1 MGDFLKKLK
10 EVFLGTVPDT
20 SDVGKVNKTDITK
33 IVRNAVLV
41 AIAAGVSYIVKDLDP
56 EHLGQYQPW
65 IILGGT
71 AILDFINK
79 LVKNNSEA

>member
-10 EVFLGTVPDT
+10 EVFVTKVPDT
-20 SDVGKVNKTDITK
+20 SDSGKVDKTDVAK
-33 IVRNAVLV
+33 IIRNAVLV
-41 AIAAGVSYIVKDLDP
+41 AIAAGISYVVKDLDP

-79 LVKNNSEA
+79 LVKQNSEA